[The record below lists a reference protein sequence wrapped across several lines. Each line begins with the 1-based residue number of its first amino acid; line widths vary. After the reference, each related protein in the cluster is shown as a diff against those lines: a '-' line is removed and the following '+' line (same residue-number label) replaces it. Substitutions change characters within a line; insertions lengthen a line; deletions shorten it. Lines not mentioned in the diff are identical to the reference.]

1 MLNTKDVSNFIKD
14 IPTLSVVDYLNDQNL
29 KLQQAGKG
37 NLNPGKYVVGKNI
50 LEVGEDGTVI
60 DVII

>member
-1 MLNTKDVSNFIKD
+1 MNKS
-14 IPTLSVVDYLNDQNL
+14 L
-29 KLQQAGKG
+29 KPH
-37 NLNPGKYVVGKNI
+37 LNPGKYVVGRNI